1 MKLGRKPP
9 SVDADLLKAEQEYA
23 AATKELAWEY
33 SKIAVDVAGI
43 VDPSPLLDA
52 VSMGM
57 SLMDGDLIG
66 AGLSLVSMVP
76 YAGDALAKTTKGAR
90 ATRKILKLQK
100 KIAALAAKVRTL
112 KTAKASKG
120 VSKAASK
127 AVSKAAKKPASGPI
141 CVPCAKRAKTALTT
155 KRGTLKP
162 TKNRRQGPVHHIAT
176 NKNTVS
182 KARGGPW
189 TPRFKPLFDRAGM
202 SMDDVA
208 NTVVVPG
215 HKGPHPAA
223 YHSAVYDRLT
233 NAVRG
238 KDGLAYRQA
247 LTEELQAIGREAAT
261 PGSLL
266 NRLLTRK

>member
-9 SVDADLLKAEQEYA
+9 SADADLLKAEKELTA
-23 AATKELAWEY
+23 ANRELAWEL
-33 SKIAVDVAGI
+33 SKVAVDVVGL
-43 VDPSPLLDA
+43 VDPTPISDA
-52 VSMGM
+52 VSMSM
-57 SLMDGDLIG
+57 SLIDGDLVG

-76 YAGDALAKTTKGAR
+76 FAGDALAKTTKGAR
-90 ATRKILKLQK
+90 AAKKILKLQK
-100 KIAALAAKVRTL
+100 KIAALAAKVRALKLAKGTTTVPKVASKTIK
-112 KTAKASKG
+112 KTAT
-120 VSKAASK
+120 
-127 AVSKAAKKPASGPI
+127 KPATGGV
-141 CVPCAKRAKTALTT
+141 CVPCAKRARKAATT
-155 KRGTLKP
+155 KRGTF
-162 TKNRRQGPVHHIAT
+162 RRRKAPVHHIAT

-223 YHSAVYDRLT
+223 YHNAVYVRLT

-238 KDGLAYRQA
+238 KNGLAYRQA
-247 LTEELQAIGREAAT
+247 LTEELRAIGREAAT

-266 NRLLTRK
+266 NRLLTRR